1 MPPHELSKF
10 KLVSK
15 SHLKIILS
23 SKDIEV
29 VSVVVVDK
37 SVLISPLGL
46 LDSND
51 TFVEPIVDFVTSSVV
66 KVCDVVELICVG
78 SDVIIVT
85 GVVVLIISFVFDN
98 VLFIS

>member
-66 KVCDVVELICVG
+66 KVCDVVELICVEVE
-78 SDVIIVT
+78 SEIIAIR
-85 GVVVLIISFVFDN
+85 VVVGRIPERC
-98 VLFIS
+98 